1 MPTSPR
7 IRYKGRGRTGG
18 VEPRPYGG
26 YKECGK
32 RAAGD
37 MQEGASL
44 WIFGQKNTH
53 FKSGINLTILRRR

>member
-1 MPTSPR
+1 M
-7 IRYKGRGRTGG
+7 
-18 VEPRPYGG
+18 
-26 YKECGK
+26 

-44 WIFGQKNTH
+44 WIFGQKNTR